1 MQKDRHKMAEQR
13 VAPYEGMFLLTQA
26 ATADLNAAVDHIR
39 AIIAKAGAEIIA
51 MSKWDERRFAF
62 EIKKQKRGVYILVY
76 FNSPTKGLPV
86 IERECNLSDTV
97 LRVMVVRADHL
108 SEEEMRATDA
118 QRELADEAALRRER
132 AAEADAE
139 ASVTRAEPE
148 AAGVEQD

>member
-1 MQKDRHKMAEQR
+1 MAEQR

-62 EIKKQKRGVYILVY
+62 EIKKQKRGLYLLVY
-76 FNSPTKGLPV
+76 FTSPTKGLQI
-86 IERECNLSDTV
+86 IERECNLSDTI
-97 LRVMVVRADHL
+97 LRVMVVRAEHL
-108 SEEEMRATDA
+108 SEDEMRATDA

-132 AAEADAE
+132 AVEADSDAAE
-139 ASVTRAEPE
+139 THDEPE
-148 AAGVEQD
+148 TAGAERD